1 MRLRTCPICRSKA
14 VSGFDRV
21 EDEDGGVY
29 VEVCCGECATWRTG
43 EIGWRAA
50 DALERR
56 LRRDR
61 ARLAISAGQ
70 SARWRDVDLGALVK
84 GPPQGAAR
92 KTPR

>member
-14 VSGFDRV
+14 VSAFERV
-21 EDEDGGVY
+21 EDEDGNVS

-43 EIGWRAA
+43 EVGGRAA

-61 ARLAISAGQ
+61 QRLAVSAGQ
-70 SARWRDVDLGALVK
+70 GARWRDLDLSALMK
-84 GPPQGAAR
+84 SPPQGAAR
-92 KTPR
+92 KTHR